1 VPAFRPAELARYAD
15 AIVGAA
21 LDTRPG
27 DVLIVTAEPGHRELA
42 VGVVEAAYR
51 AGGKHAEVQVTDP
64 LVRAAQIRGADEAW
78 LGWVPP
84 WRERQLR
91 ERERPEL
98 AALYILGET
107 EPDAL
112 AGLDPRR
119 IALEQ
124 GALHRQLPWAGRP
137 RRAQRR
143 RLAFVA
149 CPTEPWA
156 IRVYPGVKAETA
168 LRRLARDLL
177 RFCRVGPDD
186 QPGWSAL
193 REHLDRLEHRADRL
207 TKLRLERL
215 ELHGPGTDL
224 TLRIAPGSLF
234 RGAYDRN
241 EHGRR
246 FAANVPTEEVYT
258 SPDPAGTE
266 GVFRCTRPVRHGGML
281 LEGLTGEFRNGR
293 LVRLDGKGGS
303 GDYLRAY
310 LGAVRN
316 ADRLGEIALVDRSSR
331 IGEARRTYFNALIDE
346 NAVAHMAFGDGFADT
361 RPPGARGRRVNRSNI
376 HVDVLLGSD
385 ELEATGVR
393 AGGRRVPLIRDG
405 AWQV

>member
-1 VPAFRPAELARYAD
+1 M
-15 AIVGAA
+15 
-21 LDTRPG
+21 
-27 DVLIVTAEPGHRELA
+27 
-42 VGVVEAAYR
+42 
-51 AGGKHAEVQVTDP
+51 
-64 LVRAAQIRGADEAW
+64 
-78 LGWVPP
+78 
-84 WRERQLR
+84 
-91 ERERPEL
+91 
-98 AALYILGET
+98 GET

-124 GALHRQLPWAGRP
+124 GGLSRQLPWAGQP
-137 RRAQRR
+137 RRERRR

-149 CPTEPWA
+149 CPTETWA
-156 IRVYPGVKAETA
+156 SRVYPGARPETA

-186 QPGWSAL
+186 PPGWRGL
-193 REHLDRLEHRADRL
+193 RDHLDRLERRAERL

-215 ELHGPGTDL
+215 ELRGPGTDIS
-224 TLRIAPGSLF
+224 LRIPANALF
-234 RGAYDRN
+234 RGAYDYN
-241 EHGRR
+241 AHGRR
-246 FAANVPTEEVYT
+246 FAANVPTEELYT

-266 GVFRCTRPVRHGGML
+266 GVFRCSRPVRHGGVL
-281 LEGLTGEFRNGR
+281 LEGLSGEFRGGR

-316 ADRLGEIALVDRSSR
+316 ADRLGEIALVDSSSR
-331 IGEARRTYFNALIDE
+331 IGQARRTYFNALIDE
-346 NAVAHMAFGDGFADT
+346 NAVAHMAFGAGFADT
-361 RPPGARGRRVNRSNI
+361 RPPEDRGRGINRSDI

-385 ELEATGVR
+385 ELEVTGVR
-393 AGGRRVPLIRDG
+393 SGGRRLPLIRDG